1 MTEATASTYHRTFS
15 GVVKSQKTARVFV
28 AARTYN

>member
-15 GVVKSQKTARVFV
+15 GVVKSQKTGR
-28 AARTYN
+28 RLCRR